1 MVGGRAAAALLR
13 LRRLLPPESFPRRL
27 ARYVLITLRQAHE
40 DSIWLV
46 ASALALVT
54 LLSLIPLLAA
64 FSYIGARVFSQYQQR
79 SLEVFVQILP
89 YSEKTVVDTLA
100 ELLGQA
106 GGIHGVGVIFF
117 FTSSLFLFVTVEE
130 TLNRSW
136 NVLHRR
142 PLRVRFLSFALFF
155 FWGPILVGATF
166 TSLLLL
172 RQSPAFRRLAEES
185 FLLTLAPFLATVVGL
200 TVLYWLVPYAPVRLR
215 NALAGG
221 LLAAILLEVLRQSFG
236 LYVKLFS
243 EVNEVY
249 GGFAFAI
256 LFIISLDLTWGIV
269 LLGCEAAY
277 TAQHFRLLSQGL
289 HRNPPVQAAW
299 VGLGALALI
308 ARRIASGE
316 PVLSREELADQLTL
330 PERELERILHPL
342 IAHELLRTAGQSGY
356 RLTTEPDSLSVEQI
370 FAAYDHRAR
379 RGVGLVGG
387 KLTGR
392 LEELVGKVSTCRAE
406 RLDGLT
412 LADLAA
418 EPAAD
423 TAEPPLA
430 LPPHPE

>member
-1 MVGGRAAAALLR
+1 MVGGWAGAVVSR
-13 LRRLLPPESFPRRL
+13 LRRLLSPESFLRRL
-27 ARYVLITLRQAHE
+27 ARYFFITLRQAHE
-40 DSIWLV
+40 DSVWLI

-64 FSYIGARVFSQYQQR
+64 FSFIGARVFSQYQQR

-106 GGIHGVGVIFF
+106 GGIHGVGVTFF
-117 FTSSLFLFVTVEE
+117 FISSLYLFATVEE
-130 TLNRSW
+130 TLNRIW
-136 NVLHRR
+136 NVSGRR

-243 EVNEVY
+243 EMNEVY

-308 ARRIASGE
+308 ARRLVRGE
-316 PVLSREELADQLTL
+316 PVLSREELADRLTL

-342 IAHELLRTAGQSGY
+342 VTHDLLRPDGESGY
-356 RLTTEPDSLSVEQI
+356 LLAADPRSLTVEQI
-370 FAAYDHRAR
+370 LAAYDHRAR
-379 RGVGLVGG
+379 RGVSLVGG
-387 KLTGR
+387 ELTGR
-392 LEELVGKVSTCRAE
+392 LEELVGEISACRTE
-406 RLDGLT
+406 RLEGRT
-412 LADLAA
+412 LADLAMEDA
-418 EPAAD
+418 GE
-423 TAEPPLA
+423 
-430 LPPHPE
+430 

>member
-1 MVGGRAAAALLR
+1 VVGGKALTALR
-13 LRRLLPPESFPRRL
+13 GLLPPESFPRRL
-27 ARYVLITLRQAHE
+27 ARYALITLRQAHE
-40 DSIWLV
+40 DSIWLIG
-46 ASALALVT
+46 SALALVT

-64 FSYIGARVFSQYQQR
+64 FSFIGARVFSQYQQR

-89 YSEKTVVDTLA
+89 YSEKTVVDTLS

-106 GGIHGVGVIFF
+106 GGIHGIGVIFF

-130 TLNRSW
+130 TLNRIW
-136 NVLHRR
+136 NVSHRR
-142 PLRVRFLSFALFF
+142 PWRVRFLSFATFV

-172 RQSPAFRRLAEES
+172 RQSPGFRHVAEES

-221 LLAAILLEVLRQSFG
+221 LLAAILLEVLRQGFG
-236 LYVKLFS
+236 RYVELFS

-299 VGLGALALI
+299 VGLAALALI
-308 ARRIASGE
+308 ARRHARGE
-316 PVLSREELADQLTL
+316 PVLTREELADRLTL
-330 PERELERILHPL
+330 PEREIERIVHPL
-342 IAHELLRTAGQSGY
+342 LAQDLLRPDGGKGY
-356 RLTTEPDSLSVEQI
+356 LLAADPQNLPIEQI

-379 RGVGLVGG
+379 RGVSLVGG
-387 KLTGR
+387 ELTGK
-392 LEELVGKVSTCRAE
+392 LQQLVRDVSDCRAD
-406 RLDGLT
+406 RLQSLT
-412 LADLAA
+412 LADLAD
-418 EPAAD
+418 ES
-423 TAEPPLA
+423 
-430 LPPHPE
+430 PEESP

>member
-1 MVGGRAAAALLR
+1 VVGETAIAA
-13 LRRLLPPESFPRRL
+13 LRRLLPPEGFPRRL

-40 DSIWLV
+40 DSIWLI

-64 FSYIGARVFSQYQQR
+64 FSFIGARVFSQYQQR

-130 TLNRSW
+130 TLNRIW
-136 NVLHRR
+136 NVSHRR
-142 PLRVRFLSFALFF
+142 PIRVRLLSFAIFF

-172 RQSPAFRRLAEES
+172 RQSPAFRHVTEES
-185 FLLTLAPFLATVVGL
+185 FLLTLAPFLATLIGL

-221 LLAAILLEVLRQSFG
+221 LLASILLEVLRQGFAR
-236 LYVKLFS
+236 YVELFS

-269 LLGCEAAY
+269 LFGCEAAY
-277 TAQHFRLLSQGL
+277 TAQHFRLLDQGL

-299 VGLGALALI
+299 VGLAALALI
-308 ARRIASGE
+308 ARRLARNE
-316 PVLSREELADQLTL
+316 PPLSREKLADRLSL

-342 IAHELLRTAGQSGY
+342 IAQGLLHPEGGRGYLLTAEPQS
-356 RLTTEPDSLSVEQI
+356 LTVEQV
-370 FAAYDHRAR
+370 FSTYDHRAR

-387 KLTGR
+387 ELSGR
-392 LEELVGKVSTCRAE
+392 LEELVGDVSACRAE
-406 RLDGLT
+406 RLEGKT
-412 LADLAA
+412 LADLA
-418 EPAAD
+418 
-423 TAEPPLA
+423 TGPPEDSPKISLA

>member
-1 MVGGRAAAALLR
+1 MVGERAIAAWH
-13 LRRLLPPESFPRRL
+13 RLLPPESFPRRL
-27 ARYVLITLRQAHE
+27 ARYFLITLRQAHE
-40 DSIWLV
+40 DSIWLI

-64 FSYIGARVFSQYQQR
+64 FSFIGARVFSQYQQR

-89 YSEKTVVDTLA
+89 YSEKTVVDTLS
-100 ELLGQA
+100 ELLGHA

-130 TLNRSW
+130 TLNRIW
-136 NVLHRR
+136 NVSHRR
-142 PLRVRFLSFALFF
+142 PWRVRFLSFAIFV

-172 RQSPAFRRLAEES
+172 RQSPGLRRVAEES
-185 FLLTLAPFLATVVGL
+185 FLLTLAPFLATLVGL
-200 TVLYWLVPYAPVRLR
+200 TVLNWLVPYAPVRLR

-236 LYVKLFS
+236 RYVELFS

-289 HRNPPVQAAW
+289 HRNPPVQSAW
-299 VGLGALALI
+299 VGLAALALI
-308 ARRIASGE
+308 ARRLASGE
-316 PVLSREELADQLTL
+316 PALTREELADRLTL
-330 PERELERILHPL
+330 PEREIERILHPL
-342 IAHELLRTAGQSGY
+342 LAQDLLRPDGSKGY
-356 RLTTEPDSLSVEQI
+356 LLAADPQNLPVEQV
-370 FAAYDHRAR
+370 FAAYDQRAR
-379 RGVGLVGG
+379 RGVSLVGG
-387 KLTGR
+387 ELTNR
-392 LEELVGKVSTCRAE
+392 LEQLVGDVSDCRAD
-406 RLDGLT
+406 RLNGLT
-412 LADLAA
+412 LADLAG
-418 EPAAD
+418 EHP
-423 TAEPPLA
+423 EKFPLA
-430 LPPHPE
+430 LPPRPE

>member
-1 MVGGRAAAALLR
+1 MVGGRAAAA
-13 LRRLLPPESFPRRL
+13 LRRLLPPESFPRHL
-27 ARYVLITLRQAHE
+27 ARYVLVTLRQAHE
-40 DSIWLV
+40 DSIWLI
-46 ASALALVT
+46 ASAIALVT

-64 FSYIGARVFSQYQQR
+64 FSFIGARVFSQYPQR

-89 YSEKTVVDTLA
+89 YSEKTVVDTLG

-130 TLNRSW
+130 TLNRIW

-142 PLRVRFLSFALFF
+142 PLRVRLFSFALFF

-172 RQSPAFRRLAEES
+172 RQSPAFRRLAEDS
-185 FLLTLAPFLATVVGL
+185 FLLTLAPFLATVIGL

-299 VGLGALALI
+299 VGLAALALI
-308 ARRIASGE
+308 ARQLVRGE
-316 PVLSREELADQLTL
+316 PVLSREELADRLTL

-342 IAHELLRTAGQSGY
+342 IVHELLRPDGESGY
-356 RLTTEPDSLSVEQI
+356 LLAHDPQSLAVEQV

-387 KLTGR
+387 ELTSR
-392 LEELVGKVSTCRAE
+392 LEELVGEVSGCRAD
-406 RLDGLT
+406 RLEGRM
-412 LADLAA
+412 LADLVA
-418 EPAAD
+418 EPAE
-423 TAEPPLA
+423 T
-430 LPPHPE
+430 

>member
-1 MVGGRAAAALLR
+1 MVGGRAAAALD
-13 LRRLLPPESFPRRL
+13 RLLPPESFPRRL
-27 ARYVLITLRQAHE
+27 ARYVAITLRQAHE

-64 FSYIGARVFSQYQQR
+64 FSYIGARVFSQYPQR

-89 YSEKTVVDTLA
+89 YSEKTVVDTIA

-117 FTSSLFLFVTVEE
+117 FTSSLFLFATVEE
-130 TLNRSW
+130 TLNRIW
-136 NVLHRR
+136 NVSHRR
-142 PLRVRFLSFALFF
+142 PLRVRFFSFTLFF
-155 FWGPILVGATF
+155 FFGPILVGATF

-172 RQSPAFRRLAEES
+172 RQSAAFRRVAEES
-185 FLLTLAPFLATVVGL
+185 FLLTLAPFLATVIGL

-221 LLAAILLEVLRQSFG
+221 LLAAILLELLRQSFA

-243 EVNEVY
+243 GVNAVY

-299 VGLGALALI
+299 VGLAALALV
-308 ARRIASGE
+308 ARRLARGE
-316 PVLSREELADQLTL
+316 PPLSREELADRLTL

-342 IAHELLRTAGQSGY
+342 LGQELLHPTGGRGYLLAADPQS
-356 RLTTEPDSLSVEQI
+356 LQVEQV

-387 KLTGR
+387 ELTGR
-392 LEELVGKVSTCRAE
+392 LEELVGGVSACRAD
-406 RLDGLT
+406 RLRGLT
-412 LADLAA
+412 LAELATEQA
-418 EPAAD
+418 GD
-423 TAEPPLA
+423 TEKLPLA
-430 LPPHPE
+430 LPPRPE

>member
-130 TLNRSW
+130 TLNRIW

-308 ARRIASGE
+308 ARRIAGGE

>member
-1 MVGGRAAAALLR
+1 MVGKRAIAAW
-13 LRRLLPPESFPRRL
+13 RRLLPPESFARRL
-27 ARYVLITLRQAHE
+27 GRYVLVTLRQAHE
-40 DSIWLV
+40 DSIWLIG
-46 ASALALVT
+46 SALALVT

-64 FSYIGARVFSQYQQR
+64 FSFIGARVFSQYQQR

-89 YSEKTVVDTLA
+89 YSEKTVVDTLS

-106 GGIHGVGVIFF
+106 GGIHGIGVIFF

-130 TLNRSW
+130 TLNRIW
-136 NVLHRR
+136 NVSHRR
-142 PLRVRFLSFALFF
+142 PWRVRFFSFATFV

-166 TSLLLL
+166 TSLILL
-172 RQSPAFRRLAEES
+172 RQSSGFRRVAEES
-185 FLLTLAPFLATVVGL
+185 FLLTLAPFLATLIGL

-236 LYVKLFS
+236 RYVELFS
-243 EVNEVY
+243 QMNEVY

-289 HRNPPVQAAW
+289 HRNPPVQSAW
-299 VGLGALALI
+299 VGLAALALI
-308 ARRIASGE
+308 ARRLASGE
-316 PVLSREELADQLTL
+316 PALTREELADRLTL
-330 PERELERILHPL
+330 PEREIERILHPL
-342 IAHELLRTAGQSGY
+342 LTQDLLKPAGSKGYLLAADPQS
-356 RLTTEPDSLSVEQI
+356 LPVEQV

-379 RGVGLVGG
+379 RGVSLAGGELTERLEQLVGD
-387 KLTGR
+387 
-392 LEELVGKVSTCRAE
+392 VSDCRAD
-406 RLDGLT
+406 RLKDLT
-412 LADLAA
+412 LADLAN
-418 EPAAD
+418 E
-423 TAEPPLA
+423 TLKKSPLA

>member
-1 MVGGRAAAALLR
+1 VVAGKAAAA

-27 ARYVLITLRQAHE
+27 ARYGLVTLRQAHE
-40 DSIWLV
+40 DSIWLI

-64 FSYIGARVFSQYQQR
+64 FSFIGARVFSQYPQR

-117 FTSSLFLFVTVEE
+117 FTSSIFLFVTVEE
-130 TLNRSW
+130 TLNRIW
-136 NVLHRR
+136 NVLRRR
-142 PLRVRFLSFALFF
+142 PLRVRLLSFALFF

-185 FLLTLAPFLATVVGL
+185 FLLTLAPFLATMIGL
-200 TVLYWLVPYAPVRLR
+200 TVLYWRVPYAPVRLR

-236 LYVKLFS
+236 LYVKLFN

-277 TAQHFRLLSQGL
+277 TAQHFRLLSRGL

-299 VGLGALALI
+299 VGLAALALI
-308 ARRIASGE
+308 AGRLARGE
-316 PVLSREELADQLTL
+316 PALSREELADRLTL

-342 IAHELLRTAGQSGY
+342 LAHELLRPAGESGY
-356 RLTTEPDSLSVEQI
+356 LLAHDPQSLPVERI

-387 KLTGR
+387 ELTSR
-392 LEELVGKVSTCRAE
+392 LEELVGEISGCRAD
-406 RLDGLT
+406 RLEGRM
-412 LADLAA
+412 LADLVA
-418 EPAAD
+418 EPAEA
-423 TAEPPLA
+423 
-430 LPPHPE
+430 

>member
-1 MVGGRAAAALLR
+1 VVGGKAAAVFLR
-13 LRRLLPPESFPRRL
+13 LRRLLPPASFPRRL
-27 ARYVLITLRQAHE
+27 GSYVLITLRQAHE
-40 DSIWLV
+40 DSIWLI

-64 FSYIGARVFSQYQQR
+64 FSFIGARVFSQYPQR

-130 TLNRSW
+130 TLNRIW

-142 PLRVRFLSFALFF
+142 PLRVRLFSFALFF

-172 RQSPAFRRLAEES
+172 RQSPGFRRLAEES
-185 FLLTLAPFLATVVGL
+185 FLLTLAPFVATVVGL

-308 ARRIASGE
+308 ARQLARGE
-316 PVLSREELADQLTL
+316 PVLSREELADRLTL

-342 IAHELLRTAGQSGY
+342 IAHELLRPDSGSGY
-356 RLTTEPDSLSVEQI
+356 LLAADPAGLSVEQI

-387 KLTGR
+387 ELTGR

-406 RLDGLT
+406 RLEGLT
-412 LADLAA
+412 LADLAT

-423 TAEPPLA
+423 AAEPPLA
-430 LPPHPE
+430 LPSHPE